1 MKILKIEGTHLSVSG
16 GKIWKKC
23 VWYKKGYK
31 SLYSNCES
39 EDATEKAIPLLVC
52 NAVTVTIS
60 FGEISDYYNATCHLI
75 LFGSTDGGRY
85 KSLKNKNKIKIIY

>member
-1 MKILKIEGTHLSVSG
+1 MFQGTKFEKNV
-16 GKIWKKC
+16 IDKKG
-23 VWYKKGYK
+23 GYK
-31 SLYSNCES
+31 SPDSSCES

-52 NAVTVTIS
+52 NGVTVTIS

-85 KSLKNKNKIKIIY
+85 KSLKNKK